1 MYILFSGVSVH
12 VSNAAPKS
20 EVRPPYRDGRSGGHG
35 PNRGNGPEGPM
46 YQQRYNGP
54 TPNAW
59 ANQSG
64 PRGYIFFYKKFIQ
77 VSYLDTVKGTGCQ
90 IMRE

>member
-1 MYILFSGVSVH
+1 MGSTPWLVFLGVSVH

-20 EVRPPYRDGRSGGHG
+20 ETRNNYRDGRGGANG
-35 PNRGNGPEGPM
+35 SNRGAGPEGPM
-46 YQQRYNGP
+46 YQQRFNGP

-64 PRGYIFFYKKFIQ
+64 PRGNIDMPNLQALGEYFFKF
-77 VSYLDTVKGTGCQ
+77 TFH
-90 IMRE
+90 